1 MDSPEKAFEYAAQLQ
16 TLGGSFSQLGDGAQL
31 LYMAQ
36 NYLKGLNDQLINAT
50 RGIATFNEESGQFEI
65 SANERLRLRGLKN
78 LGIDADKIEEA
89 ALKLAKNE
97 KILSGFKGVA
107 FDGMSDEDKQTLVN
121 ISEVGKGGEIKIGGK
136 GLEELNQAPQT
147 LTKLLEQ
154 VQNKGNQLSTD
165 KSNVDVVQSQMSAN
179 EQLTTSTNQLNTM
192 FASTIITTDN
202 FSKGLDGMANNLTQ
216 VGGTMEA
223 FLKKNDVTLKGGYD
237 KLLVDMPAEINTL
250 VKTATG
256 GVMDGK
262 KLAEPIAVNQIVTIK
277 AEGLD
282 VDFANIIKPIIKD
295 YLESRIKKVA
305 LKSGYSE

>member
-1 MDSPEKAFEYAAQLQ
+1 
-16 TLGGSFSQLGDGAQL
+16 
-31 LYMAQ
+31 
-36 NYLKGLNDQLINAT
+36 
-50 RGIATFNEESGQFEI
+50 
-65 SANERLRLRGLKN
+65 
-78 LGIDADKIEEA
+78 
-89 ALKLAKNE
+89 
-97 KILSGFKGVA
+97 
-107 FDGMSDEDKQTLVN
+107 
-121 ISEVGKGGEIKIGGK
+121 
-136 GLEELNQAPQT
+136 
-147 LTKLLEQ
+147 
-154 VQNKGNQLSTD
+154 
-165 KSNVDVVQSQMSAN
+165 MSAN